1 MLGRSPE
8 VLALLKS
15 EASVV
20 SWVAALVSPSD
31 VAAEAAFV
39 RLVEICDITDLYSVG
54 SDCWSFWS
62 VLSNSAKG
70 ESWLW
75 SDVEEERL
83 LVDELELLL
92 VVLVPSILAIR
103 VCR

>member
-8 VLALLKS
+8 ELALLKS
-15 EASVV
+15 EASCV

-54 SDCWSFWS
+54 SDCCSFWS

-70 ESWLW
+70 ESWVW
-75 SDVEEERL
+75 SVVEEETL
-83 LVDELELLL
+83 LADELELLL
-92 VVLVPSILAIR
+92 VELVLSRLAIR
-103 VCR
+103 ACR

>member
-1 MLGRSPE
+1 

-20 SWVAALVSPSD
+20 SWLASLVFPSAVAVEAALV
-31 VAAEAAFV
+31 
-39 RLVEICDITDLYSVG
+39 RLVAISAITDLYFVG

-70 ESWLW
+70 ESWDW
-75 SDVEEERL
+75 SDEVE
-83 LVDELELLL
+83 DKLL
-92 VVLVPSILAIR
+92 VVVPELLVVELVASILASR
-103 VCR
+103 DCT

>member
-1 MLGRSPE
+1 M
-8 VLALLKS
+8 LALLKS

-54 SDCWSFWS
+54 SDCWSCWS

-75 SDVEEERL
+75 SDVEEEL

-92 VVLVPSILAIR
+92 VELVPSRLAIR
-103 VCR
+103 ACR

>member
-1 MLGRSPE
+1 M
-8 VLALLKS
+8 KS
-15 EASVV
+15 EASFV
-20 SWVAALVSPSD
+20 SWLASLVLPSAVADDAAL
-31 VAAEAAFV
+31 V

-54 SDCWSFWS
+54 SDFWRFWS
-62 VLSNSAKG
+62 VLSNWANG

-75 SDVEEERL
+75 SDVAEDRLLVDEL

-92 VVLVPSILAIR
+92 VELVPSRAAIR